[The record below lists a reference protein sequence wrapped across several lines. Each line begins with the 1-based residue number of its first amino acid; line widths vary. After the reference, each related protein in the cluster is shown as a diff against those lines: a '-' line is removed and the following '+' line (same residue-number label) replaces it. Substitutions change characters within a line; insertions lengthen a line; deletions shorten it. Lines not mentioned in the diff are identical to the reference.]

1 MAALTMSMAAAKPA
15 LVGSSKSA
23 FKGSRVS
30 AVAPKK
36 VAGGRATL
44 QVRIDAA
51 DDAARAPRR
60 TPSDATDATRTIATR
75 ALTQR
80 GDPVTVITPRVANRA
95 RSGVG
100 NAAIGAISGSSLAC
114 GGISRSRDAP
124 ALDPRRRARAGS
136 DHETLTAASTIFPAI
151 DPGLAV
157 QS

>member
-51 DDAARAPRR
+51 DYAARAPRR
-60 TPSDATDATRTIATR
+60 SPETRPTHR
-75 ALTQR
+75 KPCR
-80 GDPVTVITPRVANRA
+80 HA
-95 RSGVG
+95 R
-100 NAAIGAISGSSLAC
+100 
-114 GGISRSRDAP
+114 
-124 ALDPRRRARAGS
+124 
-136 DHETLTAASTIFPAI
+136 
-151 DPGLAV
+151 
-157 QS
+157 

>member
-51 DDAARAPRR
+51 DDVARAPTNLDRR
-60 TPSDATDATRTIATR
+60 DRRDENHRETLCDPARRSAR
-75 ALTQR
+75 R
-80 GDPVTVITPRVANRA
+80 GHPERVANRA
-95 RSGVG
+95 RSDVG

-124 ALDPRRRARAGS
+124 ARDPRRRARAGS
-136 DHETLTAASTIFPAI
+136 DHETLTAASTIVSAL
-151 DPGLAV
+151 DPRLAV